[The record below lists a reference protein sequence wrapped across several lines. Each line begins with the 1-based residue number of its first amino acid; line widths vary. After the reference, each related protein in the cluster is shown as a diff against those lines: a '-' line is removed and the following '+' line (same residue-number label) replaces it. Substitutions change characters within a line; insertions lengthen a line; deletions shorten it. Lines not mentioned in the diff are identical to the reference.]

1 MLPRTCTGTGYED
14 WLVVFDEWRTKTAS
28 VLAKPYDTKD
38 ISREFNAVTQK
49 EDHGSA
55 RSNIPHRKVALETG
69 LRWLDRL
76 IERVELAVSE
86 TPDAIA
92 LGSLHPQILA
102 KCRTPYE
109 GGA

>member
-28 VLAKPYDTKD
+28 VLAKLYDTKE

-55 RSNIPHRKVALETG
+55 RFNIPHRKIALEMG
-69 LRWLDRL
+69 LFWLDRL
-76 IERVELAVSE
+76 IERQGDSVSG
-86 TPDAIA
+86 AS
-92 LGSLHPQILA
+92 LG
-102 KCRTPYE
+102 
-109 GGA
+109 